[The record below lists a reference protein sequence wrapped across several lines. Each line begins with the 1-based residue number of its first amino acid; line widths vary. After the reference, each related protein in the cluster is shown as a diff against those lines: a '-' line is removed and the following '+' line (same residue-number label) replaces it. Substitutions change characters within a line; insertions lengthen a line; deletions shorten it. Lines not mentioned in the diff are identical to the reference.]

1 MIDESFVDISRLQFA
16 ITAFYHF
23 LFVPLTLGMTWI
35 LVIMESVYVMTGRE
49 IYRDM
54 TKFWGKLFGINFA
67 LGVATGLTMEFEFG
81 TNWSYYSH
89 YVGDIFGAPL
99 AIEGLMAFF
108 LESTLVGMF
117 FLGWDRLSK
126 VQHLGVTFFMAVGT
140 NLSALWILIANGW
153 MQNPVGSEFNYL
165 TMRMEM
171 QSFSELVFNPV
182 AQVKFIHTVSAGY
195 VAASMFVLGISAFYI
210 LRGRDVAFAK
220 RSFSVACSFG
230 LASVLCVILL
240 GDESGYE
247 VGEVQKVKLAAIEA
261 EWETEPA
268 PAAFTLFG
276 FPDSETQQTHA
287 AVKIPYVMGIIATR
301 SLDEEVT
308 GIKELQQN
316 HEQRIRSGM
325 VAYRYLEKLRNG
337 EETPENIRQFNQYKD
352 DLGYGLLLKRYLDDV
367 YNADEAQIQKAVQD
381 SIPQVGPLFWA
392 FRIMVACGMVMLL
405 IFAAAFY
412 YNAKRQIEQ
421 KRWLLKAAL
430 FAIPLP
436 WIAIETGW
444 FVAEYGRQP
453 WAISEVLPTFMAT
466 SSLTFNDVLISLI
479 GFITFYTILAIIEI
493 WLMLHFIKQGPSSLH
508 TGKYYFERQQQL
520 QESQS

>member
-1 MIDESFVDISRLQFA
+1 MKS
-16 ITAFYHF
+16 
-23 LFVPLTLGMTWI
+23 
-35 LVIMESVYVMTGRE
+35 
-49 IYRDM
+49 
-54 TKFWGKLFGINFA
+54 
-67 LGVATGLTMEFEFG
+67 
-81 TNWSYYSH
+81 
-89 YVGDIFGAPL
+89 
-99 AIEGLMAFF
+99 
-108 LESTLVGMF
+108 
-117 FLGWDRLSK
+117 
-126 VQHLGVTFFMAVGT
+126 
-140 NLSALWILIANGW
+140 
-153 MQNPVGSEFNYL
+153 
-165 TMRMEM
+165 
-171 QSFSELVFNPV
+171 
-182 AQVKFIHTVSAGY
+182 
-195 VAASMFVLGISAFYI
+195 
-210 LRGRDVAFAK
+210 
-220 RSFSVACSFG
+220 
-230 LASVLCVILL
+230 
-240 GDESGYE
+240 
-247 VGEVQKVKLAAIEA
+247 
-261 EWETEPA
+261 
-268 PAAFTLFG
+268 

-520 QESQS
+520 QESKS